1 MFYNNINVKTTDIC
15 QLLPLCIKKTANINK
30 NFIREIHIDD
40 VQSIYIT
47 TNKSITSKEEA
58 ERIINSTK
66 AIKYFQ
72 DFKTLLLNNEL
83 DLFFD
88 DYSGE
93 DILGTYYL
101 YQNSQFENFASLL
114 SSDSIVYSTIENTY
128 HKNTQVLDVN
138 IPVDLFDNILIQY
151 DTLSYDA
158 ENNFINDY
166 FSHDEII
173 NMLNDTVNKGLKT
186 ALQMF
191 LQNDGSLLPSNNKCE
206 LQALLLMMLKVPSI
220 PVKLSILD
228 NSMYNSTRNIFRP
241 HKQINKQRIQELIQP
256 NFILP

>member
-1 MFYNNINVKTTDIC
+1 MFYNNINIKTTDIC

-30 NFIREIHIDD
+30 KFIGEIYIDD
-40 VQSIYIT
+40 VQSIYKT

-114 SSDSIVYSTIENTY
+114 S
-128 HKNTQVLDVN
+128 
-138 IPVDLFDNILIQY
+138 LFNYREYI
-151 DTLSYDA
+151 S
-158 ENNFINDY
+158 
-166 FSHDEII
+166 
-173 NMLNDTVNKGLKT
+173 
-186 ALQMF
+186 
-191 LQNDGSLLPSNNKCE
+191 
-206 LQALLLMMLKVPSI
+206 
-220 PVKLSILD
+220 
-228 NSMYNSTRNIFRP
+228 
-241 HKQINKQRIQELIQP
+241 
-256 NFILP
+256 